1 MIPLSLQLVMIA
13 LSLQL
18 CITINN
24 IEQVRRSL
32 KPLPSLLE
40 LSEVQQAM
48 DLAAAMAAD
57 TSHASLGSLIKAA
70 DDDMVKKIRQVVDR
84 VADKVSVKVA
94 PAQDSGVLLCS
105 LLVRITDLKI
115 TG

>member
-1 MIPLSLQLVMIA
+1 MHRVDAKTGDWFIEFSLIF
-13 LSLQL
+13 QL

-48 DLAAAMAAD
+48 DLAAALVAD
-57 TSHASLGSLIKAA
+57 TSHSSLQSIIKSA
-70 DDDMVKKIRQVVDR
+70 DEDMVKKIRQVVDR
-84 VADKVSVKVA
+84 VADKVSR
-94 PAQDSGVLLCS
+94 S
-105 LLVRITDLKI
+105 
-115 TG
+115 

>member
-1 MIPLSLQLVMIA
+1 MVYFF
-13 LSLQL
+13 QL

-48 DLAAAMAAD
+48 DLAASD
-57 TSHASLGSLIKAA
+57 GSQTSLQSLIKVA
-70 DDDMVKKIRQVVDR
+70 DDDMIKKIRLVVDR
-84 VADKVSVKVA
+84 VADKVKTF
-94 PAQDSGVLLCS
+94 LLN
-105 LLVRITDLKI
+105 VY
-115 TG
+115 

>member
-1 MIPLSLQLVMIA
+1 MHRVDAKTGDWFIAFSLIF
-13 LSLQL
+13 QL

-48 DLAAAMAAD
+48 DLAAALVAD
-57 TSHASLGSLIKAA
+57 TSHSSLQSIIKSA
-70 DDDMVKKIRQVVDR
+70 DEDMVKKIRQVVDR
-84 VADKVSVKVA
+84 VADKVSR
-94 PAQDSGVLLCS
+94 S
-105 LLVRITDLKI
+105 
-115 TG
+115 